1 MNSAQLLK
9 TCKFQVFKLQSSKWE
24 IHLYACYQFSV
35 TVIPPPTQQVSAEDE
50 MKNCDRLFS
59 SLTRSVEE
67 SREEVM
73 LELRDRQKGAE
84 RRSERLIGELQRE
97 STELQGRNTD
107 LEELLNSED
116 HLHLLQVSPN
126 LKLHQG
132 LWCGGWDLQLNTV
145 F

>member
-1 MNSAQLLK
+1 
-9 TCKFQVFKLQSSKWE
+9 
-24 IHLYACYQFSV
+24 
-35 TVIPPPTQQVSAEDE
+35 

-59 SLTRSVEE
+59 SLIRSVEE

-73 LELRDRQKGAE
+73 SELKDRQEEAE

-116 HLHLLQVSPN
+116 HLHLLQVFSN
-126 LKLHQG
+126 CTRG
-132 LWCGGWDLQLNTV
+132 FGMGDGMGWDGQLNTV